1 MANVGLVKKIM
12 SLSPHIEMMV
22 RRLYWLNV
30 KKLAGRV
37 AVKPKQ
43 KNKGSTFTSYKFDE
57 LEVFL
62 QKQGVANGSLLV
74 VHSAFSSFKGR
85 VEGPDEIIDKLLEY
99 IGASGTL
106 AMPAMPVFKNARPLE
121 NYLSAAKD
129 VDIYEYDVNKSRIK
143 TGVLP
148 SILHKR
154 GALRSR
160 HPINTMVA
168 LGPLAGDIMEG
179 NISGES
185 PLACGANSS
194 WKHCVDNDAIIIG
207 LGTDLTHSL
216 TMIHVAEDVL
226 DSAWPIKDWY
236 IEKNFQIKDGD
247 FEEIR
252 VLRERAPK
260 WGALHFGERTLC
272 KELLAEGIL
281 KSKNIDGI
289 LIETLNAKELMRF
302 LNDRN
307 GFGYPYFWVNK

>member
-12 SLSPHIEMMV
+12 SISPHIEMMV

-30 KKLAGRV
+30 KRLVGRV
-37 AVKPKQ
+37 KVKSKPK
-43 KNKGSTFTSYKFDE
+43 NKDTSYSPYKFDE

-62 QKQGVANGSLLV
+62 QKPSICKGSLLV

-85 VEGPDEIIDKLLEY
+85 VEGPDEIIDKLFGF

-106 AMPAMPVFKNARPLE
+106 AMPGMPVFKNSRPLK
-121 NYLSAAKD
+121 NYLSAVKD
-129 VDIYEYDVNKSRIK
+129 EELYVYDVNKSRIK

-154 GALRSR
+154 GGLRSR

-179 NISGES
+179 NIAGDS

-226 DSAWPIKDWY
+226 DTAWPIKDWY
-236 IEKNFQIKDGD
+236 IEKNFMIKDGD
-247 FEEIR
+247 FEETR
-252 VLRERAPK
+252 VFRERAPK

-281 KSKNIDGI
+281 KSKIIDGV
-289 LIETLNAKELMRF
+289 LIETLNAKKLMHF